1 MTSRH
6 YIHTHRM
13 EWKVLIRCVGGA
25 AVGSGW
31 RWWMNLR
38 KRIPDNTG
46 EGGEGSK
53 CEYRAQASVCCVGM
67 FLPSCSTHVACVGV
81 LWWYRLCKCDCE
93 WTRYHRH
100 VDDVHFGTWKT
111 ARDPLHQLWSS
122 NMRHIWGLYLTSL
135 LSMQKNWARVSGVLE
150 LKWQWRSAIQCTKST
165 VFLLSTCT
173 RA

>member
-1 MTSRH
+1 MACGLAMTSRH
-6 YIHTHRM
+6 YIHIHRM

-38 KRIPDNTG
+38 KRMPDNRG

-53 CEYRAQASVCCVGM
+53 CDTRAQASVCCVGM

-93 WTRYHRH
+93 RTRCHRR
-100 VDDVHFGTWKT
+100 VDDVHFGTWK
-111 ARDPLHQLWSS
+111 PLVTRYAKFGQAICDIADVYISHAFLT
-122 NMRHIWGLYLTSL
+122 HWGRLGSFKLFKRPFPGFLTIL
-135 LSMQKNWARVSGVLE
+135 TL
-150 LKWQWRSAIQCTKST
+150 
-165 VFLLSTCT
+165 
-173 RA
+173 